1 MKTDKLFYRIFLN
14 QPGLLA
20 ELLPGIPPDC
30 QFDYSAPVIKEQEFR
45 HDGILTPLGKDPNLP
60 LVFLEAQMQPDTDFY
75 GRYFAETYLY
85 LKQYKI
91 IRPWRGLL
99 ILKSRGHDLGSEI
112 PYQFQLD
119 NQVQRLYL
127 QDLLHQNCLSPNLA
141 LLQLIIL
148 PKTKTIQAAQNLL
161 ESSKGQP
168 EFRQKLDLVE
178 AILVNKF
185 PNLSLEE
192 ILKMLNLKTAD
203 ITQTRFY
210 RDVFQLGIQ
219 EGEQKG
225 RQEGKQEGRHE
236 GIQEGEQKGRQEG
249 RQEGEANLIIRLLN
263 RRLGVVTPNQENQIR
278 SLSLPGLEALGE
290 ALLHFTNPT
299 DIDTWLNTHRKLN
312 PQIPDTFP
320 ENDS

>member
-45 HDGILTPLGKDPNLP
+45 NDGILTPVGNDPNLP
-60 LVFLEAQMQPDTDFY
+60 IVFLEAQMQPDTDFY
-75 GRYFAETYLY
+75 GRYFAEIYLY

-99 ILKSRGHDLGSEI
+99 ILKSRRHDLGSEI

-127 QDLLHQNCLSPNLA
+127 QDLLHQNPLSPNLA

-148 PKTKTIQAAQNLL
+148 PKTKTVQAAQNLL
-161 ESSKGQP
+161 ESSKSQP

-192 ILKMLNLKTAD
+192 ILKMLDLKTAD

-219 EGEQKG
+219 EG
-225 RQEGKQEGRHE
+225 RQEG
-236 GIQEGEQKGRQEG
+236 IQKGE
-249 RQEGEANLIIRLLN
+249 QEGEAKLIIRQLK
-263 RRLGVVTPNQENQIR
+263 RRFGVITPNQETQIR
-278 SLSLPGLEALGE
+278 ALSVPILEALGE
-290 ALLHFTNPT
+290 VLLDFINPT
-299 DIDTWLNTHRKLN
+299 DIDTWLSN
-312 PQIPDTFP
+312 Q
-320 ENDS
+320 ENLK

>member
-45 HDGILTPLGKDPNLP
+45 HDGILTPVENDPNLP
-60 LVFLEAQMQPDTDFY
+60 IVFLEAQMQPDPDFY
-75 GRYFAETYLY
+75 GRYFAEIYLY

-99 ILKSRGHDLGSEI
+99 ILKSRRHDLGSEI
-112 PYQFQLD
+112 PYQYQLD

-127 QDLLHQNCLSPNLA
+127 QDLLHQNRLSPNLA

-148 PKTKTIQAAQNLL
+148 PKTKTVQAAQNLL
-161 ESSKGQP
+161 KSSKSQT

-192 ILKMLNLKTAD
+192 ILKMLDLKTAD

-219 EGEQKG
+219 EG
-225 RQEGKQEGRHE
+225 RQEG
-236 GIQEGEQKGRQEG
+236 IQKGE
-249 RQEGEANLIIRLLN
+249 QEGEAKLIIRQLK
-263 RRLGVVTPNQENQIR
+263 RRFGVITPNQETQIR
-278 SLSLPGLEALGE
+278 TLSVPMLEALGE
-290 ALLHFTNPT
+290 VLLDFINPT
-299 DIDTWLNTHRKLN
+299 DIDTWLSN
-312 PQIPDTFP
+312 Q
-320 ENDS
+320 ENLK

>member
-45 HDGILTPLGKDPNLP
+45 HDGILTPVGNDPNLP
-60 LVFLEAQMQPDTDFY
+60 IVFLEAQMQPDTDFY
-75 GRYFAETYLY
+75 GRYFAEIYLY

-99 ILKSRGHDLGSEI
+99 ILKSRRHDLGSEI
-112 PYQFQLD
+112 PYQYQLD

-127 QDLLHQNCLSPNLA
+127 QDLLHQNPLSPNLA

-148 PKTKTIQAAQNLL
+148 PKTKTVQAAQNLL
-161 ESSKGQP
+161 ESSKSQA

-192 ILKMLNLKTAD
+192 ILKMLDLKTAD

-219 EGEQKG
+219 EG
-225 RQEGKQEGRHE
+225 RQEG
-236 GIQEGEQKGRQEG
+236 IQKGE
-249 RQEGEANLIIRLLN
+249 QEGEAKLIIRQLK
-263 RRLGVVTPNQENQIR
+263 RRFGVITPNQETQIR
-278 SLSLPGLEALGE
+278 ALSVPILEALGE
-290 ALLHFTNPT
+290 VLLDFINPT
-299 DIDTWLNTHRKLN
+299 DIDTWLSN
-312 PQIPDTFP
+312 Q
-320 ENDS
+320 ENLK

>member
-45 HDGILTPLGKDPNLP
+45 HDGILTPVENDPNLP
-60 LVFLEAQMQPDTDFY
+60 IVFLEAQMQPDTDFY
-75 GRYFAETYLY
+75 GRYFAEIYLY

-91 IRPWRGLL
+91 IRSWRGLL
-99 ILKSRGHDLGSEI
+99 ILKSRRHDLGSEI
-112 PYQFQLD
+112 PYQYQLD

-127 QDLLHQNCLSPNLA
+127 QDLLHQNPLSPNLA

-148 PKTKTIQAAQNLL
+148 PKTKTVQAAQNLL
-161 ESSKGQP
+161 ESSKGQA

-192 ILKMLNLKTAD
+192 ILKMLDLKTAD
-203 ITQTRFY
+203 ITQTR
-210 RDVFQLGIQ
+210 G
-219 EGEQKG
+219 
-225 RQEGKQEGRHE
+225 
-236 GIQEGEQKGRQEG
+236 
-249 RQEGEANLIIRLLN
+249 
-263 RRLGVVTPNQENQIR
+263 
-278 SLSLPGLEALGE
+278 
-290 ALLHFTNPT
+290 
-299 DIDTWLNTHRKLN
+299 
-312 PQIPDTFP
+312 
-320 ENDS
+320 

>member
-14 QPGLLA
+14 QPGLIA
-20 ELLPGIPPDC
+20 ELLPGIPADC
-30 QFDYSAPVIKEQEFR
+30 QFDYSAPVVKEQEFR
-45 HDGILTPLGKDPNLP
+45 HDGILTPLGKDPDLP
-60 LVFLEAQMQPDTDFY
+60 LVFLEAQMQPDTEFY

-99 ILKSRGHDLGSEI
+99 ILKSRRHDLGSEI
-112 PYQFQLD
+112 PYQYQLD

-127 QDLLHQNCLSPNLA
+127 QDLLHQNRLSPNLA

-148 PKTKTIQAAQNLL
+148 PKTKTIEAAQNLL
-161 ESSKGQP
+161 KISKSQP

-225 RQEGKQEGRHE
+225 RQEG
-236 GIQEGEQKGRQEG
+236 
-249 RQEGEANLIIRLLN
+249 EAKLIIRLLN
-263 RRLGVVTPNQENQIR
+263 RRFEIVSSNQENQIR
-278 SLSLPGLEALGE
+278 ALSLPQLEALGE
-290 ALLHFTNPT
+290 ALLDFTNST
-299 DIDTWLNTHRKLN
+299 DIDTWLNTHRSL
-312 PQIPDTFP
+312 
-320 ENDS
+320 

>member
-20 ELLPGIPPDC
+20 ELLPGIPPNC

-45 HDGILTPLGKDPNLP
+45 HDGILTPVENDPNLP
-60 LVFLEAQMQPDTDFY
+60 IVFLEAQMQLDPDFY
-75 GRYFAETYLY
+75 GRYFAEIYLY

-99 ILKSRGHDLGSEI
+99 ILKSRRHDLGSEI
-112 PYQFQLD
+112 PYQYQLD

-127 QDLLHQNCLSPNLA
+127 QDLLHQNRLSPNLA

-148 PKTKTIQAAQNLL
+148 PKTKTVQAAQNLL

-192 ILKMLNLKTAD
+192 ILKMLDLKTAD

-210 RDVFQLGIQ
+210 RDVFQLGRQ

-225 RQEGKQEGRHE
+225 RQEGEQKGR
-236 GIQEGEQKGRQEG
+236 QEGEQKGRQEG
-249 RQEGEANLIIRLLN
+249 EQKGRQEGEAKLIIRQLK
-263 RRLGVVTPNQENQIR
+263 RRFGVITPNQETQIR
-278 SLSLPGLEALGE
+278 SLSVPMLEALGE
-290 ALLHFTNPT
+290 VLLDFINPT
-299 DIDTWLNTHRKLN
+299 DIDTWLSN
-312 PQIPDTFP
+312 Q
-320 ENDS
+320 ENLK

>member
-45 HDGILTPLGKDPNLP
+45 HDGILTPVGNDPNLP
-60 LVFLEAQMQPDTDFY
+60 IVFLEAQMQPDTNFY
-75 GRYFAETYLY
+75 GRYFAEIYLY

-99 ILKSRGHDLGSEI
+99 ILKSRRHDLGSEI

-127 QDLLHQNCLSPNLA
+127 QDLLHQNPLSPNLA

-148 PKTKTIQAAQNLL
+148 PKTKTVQAAQNLL
-161 ESSKGQP
+161 ESSKSQP

-192 ILKMLNLKTAD
+192 ILKMLDLKTAD

-210 RDVFQLGIQ
+210 RDVFQLGRQ

-225 RQEGKQEGRHE
+225 RQEGEQKGR
-236 GIQEGEQKGRQEG
+236 QEGEQKGRQEG
-249 RQEGEANLIIRLLN
+249 EAKLIIRQLK
-263 RRLGVVTPNQENQIR
+263 RRFGVITPNQETQIR
-278 SLSLPGLEALGE
+278 ALSVPILEALGE
-290 ALLHFTNPT
+290 VLLDFINPT
-299 DIDTWLNTHRKLN
+299 DIDTWLSN
-312 PQIPDTFP
+312 Q
-320 ENDS
+320 ENLK

>member
-45 HDGILTPLGKDPNLP
+45 HDGILTPVENDPNLP

-75 GRYFAETYLY
+75 GRYFAEIYLY

-99 ILKSRGHDLGSEI
+99 ILKSRRHDLGSEI

-127 QDLLHQNCLSPNLA
+127 QDLLHQNPLSPNLA

-148 PKTKTIQAAQNLL
+148 PKTKTVQAAQNLL
-161 ESSKGQP
+161 ESSKGQA

-192 ILKMLNLKTAD
+192 ILKMLDLKTAD

-210 RDVFQLGIQ
+210 RDVFQLGRQ

-225 RQEGKQEGRHE
+225 RQEGEQKGR
-236 GIQEGEQKGRQEG
+236 QEGEQKGRQEG
-249 RQEGEANLIIRLLN
+249 ELNLIIRLLN

-290 ALLHFTNPT
+290 ALLDFTNPT

-312 PQIPDTFP
+312 PQIRDTFP

>member
-45 HDGILTPLGKDPNLP
+45 HDGILTPVGNDPNLP
-60 LVFLEAQMQPDTDFY
+60 IVFLEAQMQPDTDFY
-75 GRYFAETYLY
+75 GRYFAEIYLY

-91 IRPWRGLL
+91 IRPWRGVL
-99 ILKSRGHDLGSEI
+99 ILKSRRHDLGSEI

-127 QDLLHQNCLSPNLA
+127 QDLLHQNPLSPNLA

-148 PKTKTIQAAQNLL
+148 PKTKTVQAAQNLL
-161 ESSKGQP
+161 ESSKSQP

-192 ILKMLNLKTAD
+192 ILKMLDLKTAD

-219 EGEQKG
+219 EG
-225 RQEGKQEGRHE
+225 RQEG
-236 GIQEGEQKGRQEG
+236 IQKGE
-249 RQEGEANLIIRLLN
+249 QEGEAKLIIRQLK
-263 RRLGVVTPNQENQIR
+263 RRFGVITPNQETQIR
-278 SLSLPGLEALGE
+278 ALSVPILEALGE
-290 ALLHFTNPT
+290 VLLDFINPT
-299 DIDTWLNTHRKLN
+299 DIDTWLSN
-312 PQIPDTFP
+312 Q
-320 ENDS
+320 ENLK

>member
-45 HDGILTPLGKDPNLP
+45 HDGILTPVENDPNLP

-75 GRYFAETYLY
+75 GRYFAEIYLY

-99 ILKSRGHDLGSEI
+99 ILKSRRHDLGSEM
-112 PYQFQLD
+112 PYQYQLD

-127 QDLLHQNCLSPNLA
+127 QDLLHQNPLSPNLA

-148 PKTKTIQAAQNLL
+148 PKTKTVQAAQNLL
-161 ESSKGQP
+161 ESSKGQA

-192 ILKMLNLKTAD
+192 ILKMLDLKTAD

-210 RDVFQLGIQ
+210 QDVFQLGRQ

-225 RQEGKQEGRHE
+225 RQEGEQKGRL
-236 GIQEGEQKGRQEG
+236 EGEQKGRLEG
-249 RQEGEANLIIRLLN
+249 EQEGEAKLIIRQLKH
-263 RRLGVVTPNQENQIR
+263 RFGVMTPNQETQIR
-278 SLSLPGLEALGE
+278 TLSVPMLEALGE
-290 ALLHFTNPT
+290 VLLDFINPT
-299 DIDTWLNTHRKLN
+299 DLDTWLSN
-312 PQIPDTFP
+312 Q
-320 ENDS
+320 ENLK

>member
-20 ELLPGIPPDC
+20 ELLPGIPPNC

-45 HDGILTPLGKDPNLP
+45 HDGILTPVENDPNLP
-60 LVFLEAQMQPDTDFY
+60 IVFLEAQMQLDPDFY
-75 GRYFAETYLY
+75 GRYFAEIYLY

-99 ILKSRGHDLGSEI
+99 ILKSRRHDLGSEI

-127 QDLLHQNCLSPNLA
+127 QDLLHQNPLSPNLA

-148 PKTKTIQAAQNLL
+148 PKTKTVQAAQNLL
-161 ESSKGQP
+161 ESSKSQP

-192 ILKMLNLKTAD
+192 ILKMLDLKTAD

-219 EGEQKG
+219 EG
-225 RQEGKQEGRHE
+225 RQEG
-236 GIQEGEQKGRQEG
+236 IQKGE
-249 RQEGEANLIIRLLN
+249 QEGEAKLIIRQLK
-263 RRLGVVTPNQENQIR
+263 RRFGVITPNQETQIR
-278 SLSLPGLEALGE
+278 ALSVPILEALGE
-290 ALLHFTNPT
+290 VLLDFINPT
-299 DIDTWLNTHRKLN
+299 DIDTWLSN
-312 PQIPDTFP
+312 Q
-320 ENDS
+320 ENLK

>member
-45 HDGILTPLGKDPNLP
+45 HDGILTPVENDPNLP
-60 LVFLEAQMQPDTDFY
+60 IVFLEAQMQLDPDFY
-75 GRYFAETYLY
+75 GRYFAEIYLY

-99 ILKSRGHDLGSEI
+99 ILKSRRHDLGSEI
-112 PYQFQLD
+112 PYQYQLD

-127 QDLLHQNCLSPNLA
+127 QDLLHQNRLSPNLA

-148 PKTKTIQAAQNLL
+148 PKRKTVQAAQNLL
-161 ESSKGQP
+161 ENSKGQP

-192 ILKMLNLKTAD
+192 ILKMLDLKTAD

-225 RQEGKQEGRHE
+225 
-236 GIQEGEQKGRQEG
+236 EQKGRQEG
-249 RQEGEANLIIRLLN
+249 EAKLIIRQLK
-263 RRLGVVTPNQENQIR
+263 RRFGVMTPNQETQIR
-278 SLSLPGLEALGE
+278 TLSVPMLEALGE
-290 ALLHFTNPT
+290 VLLDFINPT
-299 DIDTWLNTHRKLN
+299 DIDTWLSN
-312 PQIPDTFP
+312 Q
-320 ENDS
+320 ENLK

>member
-1 MKTDKLFYRIFLN
+1 DKLFYRIFLN

-45 HDGILTPLGKDPNLP
+45 HDGILTPVENDPNLP

-75 GRYFAETYLY
+75 GRYFAEIYLY

-99 ILKSRGHDLGSEI
+99 ILKSRRHDLGSEI
-112 PYQFQLD
+112 PYQYQLD
-119 NQVQRLYL
+119 NQVRRLYL
-127 QDLLHQNCLSPNLA
+127 QDLLHQNPLSPNLA

-148 PKTKTIQAAQNLL
+148 PKAKTVQAAQNLL
-161 ESSKGQP
+161 ESSKGQV

-192 ILKMLNLKTAD
+192 ILKMLDLKTAD

-210 RDVFQLGIQ
+210 RDVFQLGRQ

-225 RQEGKQEGRHE
+225 RQEG
-236 GIQEGEQKGRQEG
+236 EQKGRLEG
-249 RQEGEANLIIRLLN
+249 EQEGEAKLIIRQLKH
-263 RRLGVVTPNQENQIR
+263 RFGVMTPNQETQIR
-278 SLSLPGLEALGE
+278 TLSVPMLEALGE
-290 ALLHFTNPT
+290 VLLDFINPT
-299 DIDTWLNTHRKLN
+299 DLDTWLSN
-312 PQIPDTFP
+312 Q
-320 ENDS
+320 ENLK

>member
-1 MKTDKLFYRIFLN
+1 
-14 QPGLLA
+14 
-20 ELLPGIPPDC
+20 PGIPADC
-30 QFDYSAPVIKEQEFR
+30 QFDYSAPVVKEQEFR
-45 HDGILTPLGKDPNLP
+45 HDGILTPIGKDPNLP

-75 GRYFAETYLY
+75 GRYFAETYLF

-91 IRPWRGLL
+91 TRPWRGLL
-99 ILKSRGHDLGSEI
+99 ILKSRRHDLGSEI

-127 QDLLHQNCLSPNLA
+127 QDLLHQNHLTPNLA

-210 RDVFQLGIQ
+210 QDVFQLGIQ
-219 EGEQKG
+219 EG
-225 RQEGKQEGRHE
+225 
-236 GIQEGEQKGRQEG
+236 
-249 RQEGEANLIIRLLN
+249 RQEGEVKLIIRLLN

-290 ALLHFTNPT
+290 ALLDFTNPT
-299 DIDTWLNTHRKLN
+299 DIDTWLNTHRNL
-312 PQIPDTFP
+312 
-320 ENDS
+320 

>member
-45 HDGILTPLGKDPNLP
+45 HDGILTPVENDPTLP
-60 LVFLEAQMQPDTDFY
+60 IVFLEAQMQLDPDFY
-75 GRYFAETYLY
+75 GRYFAEIYLY

-99 ILKSRGHDLGSEI
+99 ILKSRRHDLGSEI
-112 PYQFQLD
+112 PYQYQLD

-127 QDLLHQNCLSPNLA
+127 QDLLHQNRLSPNLA

-148 PKTKTIQAAQNLL
+148 PKRKTVQAAQNLL
-161 ESSKGQP
+161 ENSKGQP

-192 ILKMLNLKTAD
+192 ILKMLDLKTAD

-210 RDVFQLGIQ
+210 QDVFQLGIQ
-219 EGEQKG
+219 EG
-225 RQEGKQEGRHE
+225 
-236 GIQEGEQKGRQEG
+236 RQEG
-249 RQEGEANLIIRLLN
+249 REEGTQEGEAKLIIRQLK
-263 RRLGVVTPNQENQIR
+263 RRFGVMTPNQETQIR
-278 SLSLPGLEALGE
+278 TLSVPMLEALGE
-290 ALLHFTNPT
+290 VLLDFINPT
-299 DIDTWLNTHRKLN
+299 DVDTWLSN
-312 PQIPDTFP
+312 Q
-320 ENDS
+320 ENLK

>member
-20 ELLPGIPPDC
+20 ELIPGIPADC

-60 LVFLEAQMQPDTDFY
+60 LVFLEAQMQPDPDFY

-91 IRPWRGLL
+91 TRPWRGLL
-99 ILKSRGHDLGSEI
+99 ILKSRRHDLGSEI
-112 PYQFQLD
+112 PYQYQLD

-127 QDLLHQNCLSPNLA
+127 QDLLHQNHLSPNLA

-161 ESSKGQP
+161 ESSKNQS

-210 RDVFQLGIQ
+210 QDVFQLGIQ
-219 EGEQKG
+219 EG
-225 RQEGKQEGRHE
+225 
-236 GIQEGEQKGRQEG
+236 
-249 RQEGEANLIIRLLN
+249 RQEGEVKLIIRLLN
-263 RRLGVVTPNQENQIR
+263 RRLGLVTPNQENQIR
-278 SLSLPGLEALGE
+278 GLSLPQLEALGE
-290 ALLHFTNPT
+290 ALLDFTNST
-299 DIDTWLNTHRKLN
+299 DIDTWLNTHRNL
-312 PQIPDTFP
+312 
-320 ENDS
+320 

>member
-20 ELLPGIPPDC
+20 ELIPGIPADC
-30 QFDYSAPVIKEQEFR
+30 QFDYSAPVVKEQEFR

-91 IRPWRGLL
+91 TRPWRGLL
-99 ILKSRGHDLGSEI
+99 ILKSRRHDLGSEI
-112 PYQFQLD
+112 PYQLQLD

-127 QDLLHQNCLSPNLA
+127 QDLLHQNHLSPNLA

-148 PKTKTIQAAQNLL
+148 PKTKAIQAAQNLL
-161 ESSKGQP
+161 ESSKNQS

-210 RDVFQLGIQ
+210 QDVFQLGIQ
-219 EGEQKG
+219 EG
-225 RQEGKQEGRHE
+225 
-236 GIQEGEQKGRQEG
+236 
-249 RQEGEANLIIRLLN
+249 RQEGEVKLIIRLLN
-263 RRLGVVTPNQENQIR
+263 RRLGLVTPNQENQIR
-278 SLSLPGLEALGE
+278 GLSLPQLEALGE
-290 ALLHFTNPT
+290 ALLDFTNST
-299 DIDTWLNTHRKLN
+299 DIDTWLNTHRNL
-312 PQIPDTFP
+312 
-320 ENDS
+320 

>member
-45 HDGILTPLGKDPNLP
+45 HDGILTPVENDPNLP
-60 LVFLEAQMQPDTDFY
+60 IVFLEAQMQPDTDFY
-75 GRYFAETYLY
+75 GRYFAEIYLY

-99 ILKSRGHDLGSEI
+99 IIKSRRHDLGSEI
-112 PYQFQLD
+112 PYQYQLD

-127 QDLLHQNCLSPNLA
+127 QDLLHQNPLSPNLA

-148 PKTKTIQAAQNLL
+148 PKTKTVQAAQNLL
-161 ESSKGQP
+161 KSSKSQA
-168 EFRQKLDLVE
+168 EFSQKLDLVE

-192 ILKMLNLKTAD
+192 ILKMLDLKTAD

-210 RDVFQLGIQ
+210 RDVFQLGRQ

-225 RQEGKQEGRHE
+225 RQEGEQKGR
-236 GIQEGEQKGRQEG
+236 QEGEQKGRQEG
-249 RQEGEANLIIRLLN
+249 EAKLIIRQLK
-263 RRLGVVTPNQENQIR
+263 RRFGVMTPNQETQIR
-278 SLSLPGLEALGE
+278 TLSVPMLEALGE
-290 ALLHFTNPT
+290 VLLDFINPT
-299 DIDTWLNTHRKLN
+299 DIDTWLSN
-312 PQIPDTFP
+312 Q
-320 ENDS
+320 ENLK

>member
-45 HDGILTPLGKDPNLP
+45 HDGILTPVENDPNLP
-60 LVFLEAQMQPDTDFY
+60 IVFLEAQMQPDTDFY
-75 GRYFAETYLY
+75 GRYFAEIYLY

-99 ILKSRGHDLGSEI
+99 ILKSRRHDLGSEI
-112 PYQFQLD
+112 PYQYQLD

-127 QDLLHQNCLSPNLA
+127 QDLLHQNPLSPNLA

-148 PKTKTIQAAQNLL
+148 PKTKTVQAAQNLL
-161 ESSKGQP
+161 KSSKGQA
-168 EFRQKLDLVE
+168 EFSQKLDLVE

-192 ILKMLNLKTAD
+192 ILKMLDLKTAD

-210 RDVFQLGIQ
+210 RDVFQLGRQ

-225 RQEGKQEGRHE
+225 RQEG
-236 GIQEGEQKGRQEG
+236 
-249 RQEGEANLIIRLLN
+249 EAKLIIRQLK
-263 RRLGVVTPNQENQIR
+263 RRFGVMTPNQETQIR
-278 SLSLPGLEALGE
+278 TLSVPMLEALGE
-290 ALLHFTNPT
+290 VLLDFINPT
-299 DIDTWLNTHRKLN
+299 DIDTWLSN
-312 PQIPDTFP
+312 Q
-320 ENDS
+320 ENLK

>member
-45 HDGILTPLGKDPNLP
+45 HDGILTPVGNDPNLP
-60 LVFLEAQMQPDTDFY
+60 IVFLEAQMQPDTDFY
-75 GRYFAETYLY
+75 GRYFAEIYLY

-99 ILKSRGHDLGSEI
+99 ILKSRRHDLGSEI

-127 QDLLHQNCLSPNLA
+127 QDLLHQNPLSPNLA

-148 PKTKTIQAAQNLL
+148 PKTKTVQAAQNLL
-161 ESSKGQP
+161 ESSKSQP

-192 ILKMLNLKTAD
+192 ILKMLDLKTAD

-219 EGEQKG
+219 EG
-225 RQEGKQEGRHE
+225 RQEG
-236 GIQEGEQKGRQEG
+236 IQKGE
-249 RQEGEANLIIRLLN
+249 QEGEAKLIIRQLK
-263 RRLGVVTPNQENQIR
+263 RRFGVITPNQETQIR
-278 SLSLPGLEALGE
+278 ALSVPILEALGE
-290 ALLHFTNPT
+290 VLLYFINPT
-299 DIDTWLNTHRKLN
+299 DIDTWLSN
-312 PQIPDTFP
+312 Q
-320 ENDS
+320 ENLK

>member
-1 MKTDKLFYRIFLN
+1 LFYRIFLN

-45 HDGILTPLGKDPNLP
+45 HDGILTPVENDPNLP

-75 GRYFAETYLY
+75 GRYFAEIYLY

-99 ILKSRGHDLGSEI
+99 ILKSRRHDLGSEI
-112 PYQFQLD
+112 PYQYQLD
-119 NQVQRLYL
+119 NQVRRLYL
-127 QDLLHQNCLSPNLA
+127 QDLLHQNPLSPNLA

-148 PKTKTIQAAQNLL
+148 PKAKTVQAAQNLL
-161 ESSKGQP
+161 ESSKGQV

-192 ILKMLNLKTAD
+192 ILKMLDLKTAD

-210 RDVFQLGIQ
+210 RDVFQLGRQ

-225 RQEGKQEGRHE
+225 RQEGEQKGKL
-236 GIQEGEQKGRQEG
+236 EGEQKG
-249 RQEGEANLIIRLLN
+249 EAKLIIRQLK
-263 RRLGVVTPNQENQIR
+263 RRFGVMTPNQETQIR
-278 SLSLPGLEALGE
+278 TLSVPMLEALGE
-290 ALLHFTNPT
+290 VLLDFINPT
-299 DIDTWLNTHRKLN
+299 DLDTWLSN
-312 PQIPDTFP
+312 Q
-320 ENDS
+320 ENLK

>member
-210 RDVFQLGIQ
+210 QDVFQL
-219 EGEQKG
+219 
-225 RQEGKQEGRHE
+225 

-290 ALLHFTNPT
+290 ALLDFTNPT

>member
-45 HDGILTPLGKDPNLP
+45 HDGILTPVENDPNLP
-60 LVFLEAQMQPDTDFY
+60 IVFLEAQMQLDPDFY
-75 GRYFAETYLY
+75 GRYFAEIYLY

-99 ILKSRGHDLGSEI
+99 ILKSRRHDLGSEI

-127 QDLLHQNCLSPNLA
+127 QDLLHQNPLSPNLA

-148 PKTKTIQAAQNLL
+148 PKTKTVQAAQNLL
-161 ESSKGQP
+161 ESSKSQP

-192 ILKMLNLKTAD
+192 ILKMLDLKTAD

-219 EGEQKG
+219 EG
-225 RQEGKQEGRHE
+225 RQEG
-236 GIQEGEQKGRQEG
+236 IQKGE
-249 RQEGEANLIIRLLN
+249 QEGEAKLIIRQLK
-263 RRLGVVTPNQENQIR
+263 RRFGVITPNQETQIR
-278 SLSLPGLEALGE
+278 TLSVPMLEALGE
-290 ALLHFTNPT
+290 VLLDFINPT
-299 DIDTWLNTHRKLN
+299 DIDTWLSN
-312 PQIPDTFP
+312 Q
-320 ENDS
+320 ENLK

>member
-45 HDGILTPLGKDPNLP
+45 HDGILTPVGNDPNLP
-60 LVFLEAQMQPDTDFY
+60 IVFLEAQMQPDTDFY
-75 GRYFAETYLY
+75 GRYFAEIYLY

-99 ILKSRGHDLGSEI
+99 ILKSRRHDLGSEI

-127 QDLLHQNCLSPNLA
+127 QDLLHQNPLSPNLA

-148 PKTKTIQAAQNLL
+148 PKTKTVQAAQNLL
-161 ESSKGQP
+161 ESSKSQP

-192 ILKMLNLKTAD
+192 ILKMLDLKTAD

-219 EGEQKG
+219 EG
-225 RQEGKQEGRHE
+225 RQEG
-236 GIQEGEQKGRQEG
+236 IQKGE
-249 RQEGEANLIIRLLN
+249 QEGEAKLIIRQLK
-263 RRLGVVTPNQENQIR
+263 RRFGVITPNQETQIR
-278 SLSLPGLEALGE
+278 TLSVPMLEALGE
-290 ALLHFTNPT
+290 VLLDFINPT
-299 DIDTWLNTHRKLN
+299 DIDTWLSN
-312 PQIPDTFP
+312 Q
-320 ENDS
+320 ENLK

>member
-45 HDGILTPLGKDPNLP
+45 HDGILTPVGNDPNLP
-60 LVFLEAQMQPDTDFY
+60 IVFLEAQMQPDTNFY
-75 GRYFAETYLY
+75 GRYFAEIYLY

-99 ILKSRGHDLGSEI
+99 ILKSRRHDLGSEI

-127 QDLLHQNCLSPNLA
+127 QDLLHQNPLSPNLA

-148 PKTKTIQAAQNLL
+148 PKTKTVQAAQNLL
-161 ESSKGQP
+161 ESSKSQP

-192 ILKMLNLKTAD
+192 ILKMLDLKTAD

-210 RDVFQLGIQ
+210 RDVFQLG
-219 EGEQKG
+219 
-225 RQEGKQEGRHE
+225 
-236 GIQEGEQKGRQEG
+236 RQEG
-249 RQEGEANLIIRLLN
+249 RQEGIQKGEQEGEAKLIIRQLK
-263 RRLGVVTPNQENQIR
+263 RRFGVITPNQETQIR
-278 SLSLPGLEALGE
+278 ALSVPILEALGE
-290 ALLHFTNPT
+290 VLLDFINPT
-299 DIDTWLNTHRKLN
+299 DIDTWLSN
-312 PQIPDTFP
+312 Q
-320 ENDS
+320 ENLK

>member
-1 MKTDKLFYRIFLN
+1 VKTDKLFYRIFLN

-20 ELLPGIPPDC
+20 ELIPGIPADC
-30 QFDYSAPVIKEQEFR
+30 QFDYSAPFIKEQEFR

-60 LVFLEAQMQPDTDFY
+60 LVFLEAQMQPDLDFY

-91 IRPWRGLL
+91 TRPWRGLL
-99 ILKSRGHDLGSEI
+99 ILKSRRHDLGSEI
-112 PYQFQLD
+112 PYQYQLD

-127 QDLLHQNCLSPNLA
+127 QDLLHQNHLSPNLA

-161 ESSKGQP
+161 ESSKNQS

-210 RDVFQLGIQ
+210 QDVFQLGIQ
-219 EGEQKG
+219 EG
-225 RQEGKQEGRHE
+225 
-236 GIQEGEQKGRQEG
+236 
-249 RQEGEANLIIRLLN
+249 RQEGEVKLIIRLLN
-263 RRLGVVTPNQENQIR
+263 RRLGLVTPNQENQIR
-278 SLSLPGLEALGE
+278 GLSLPQLEALGE
-290 ALLHFTNPT
+290 ALLDFTNST
-299 DIDTWLNTHRKLN
+299 DIDTWLNTHRNL
-312 PQIPDTFP
+312 
-320 ENDS
+320 

>member
-45 HDGILTPLGKDPNLP
+45 HDGILTPVGNDPNLP
-60 LVFLEAQMQPDTDFY
+60 IVFLEAQMQPDTDFY
-75 GRYFAETYLY
+75 GRYFAEIYLY

-99 ILKSRGHDLGSEI
+99 ILKSRRHDLGSEI

-127 QDLLHQNCLSPNLA
+127 QDLLHQNPLSPNLA

-148 PKTKTIQAAQNLL
+148 PKTKTVQAAQNLL
-161 ESSKGQP
+161 KSSKSQA
-168 EFRQKLDLVE
+168 EFSQKLDLVE

-192 ILKMLNLKTAD
+192 ILKMLDLKTAD

-219 EGEQKG
+219 EG
-225 RQEGKQEGRHE
+225 RQEG
-236 GIQEGEQKGRQEG
+236 IQKGE
-249 RQEGEANLIIRLLN
+249 QEGEAKLIIRQLK
-263 RRLGVVTPNQENQIR
+263 RRFGVITPNQETQIR
-278 SLSLPGLEALGE
+278 ALSVPILEALGE
-290 ALLHFTNPT
+290 VLLDFINPT
-299 DIDTWLNTHRKLN
+299 DIDTWLSN
-312 PQIPDTFP
+312 Q
-320 ENDS
+320 ENLK